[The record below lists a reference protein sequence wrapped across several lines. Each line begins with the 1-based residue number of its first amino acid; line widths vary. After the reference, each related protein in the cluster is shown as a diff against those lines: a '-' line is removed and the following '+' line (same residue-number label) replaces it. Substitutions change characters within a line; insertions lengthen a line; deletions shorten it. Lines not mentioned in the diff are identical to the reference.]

1 MATVRL
7 LCIRGALLPP
17 SSLPLP
23 PLFARFSR
31 SHSTTTDAAPDAAS
45 PPPVPHRRYPPPRP
59 HEFSKPCE
67 LVGSWTPC
75 ANPREAAAKLDRLHR
90 DYRKQMKQVR
100 AEYAYEMELLRIEN
114 QRKDDA
120 RREAVRLANEERK
133 KAKAAAAETRAAERK
148 AFKEELRLTLL
159 KERTQKLE
167 SWRTKEK
174 LREEKKAEKNEL
186 LRRQSSEWIKDE
198 NFERK
203 ILEAIVDTTPL

>member
-7 LCIRGALLPP
+7 LRIRAPRVP
-17 SSLPLP
+17 SSSPPLP
-23 PLFARFSR
+23 PLLARFSR

-59 HEFSKPCE
+59 HDFSKPCE
-67 LVGSWTPC
+67 LIGSWTPG
-75 ANPREAAAKLDRLHR
+75 ANPREAAARLDRLHR

-100 AEYAYEMELLRIEN
+100 AECAYEMELLRIEN

-120 RREAVRLANEERK
+120 RREAFRLANEERK

-148 AFKEELRLTLL
+148 AVKEELRLTLL
-159 KERTQKLE
+159 KERAEKME
-167 SWRTKEK
+167 NWRAKENTRQAK
-174 LREEKKAEKNEL
+174 EAEKKEL
-186 LRRQSSEWIKDE
+186 LRRRSSEWIKDE
-198 NFERK
+198 NFERR